1 MATLDSFREA
11 TGEPIQL
18 DLANGYIA
26 DIRLNA
32 GDING
37 RTITVELT
45 DNGTPITTTAE
56 ITCALD
62 YNTSPGSSLGDRVTM
77 SPVSG
82 AAGHVPRSGAHKAP
96 SPDASCWASRSAA
109 AATRCARATS
119 TGSWNAPCST
129 PRHPT
134 RTTSSAG
141 SNSSSSTPTRQ
152 PAAPTPQQAR
162 PTRPRRR
169 RTRRPR
175 PRTPP
180 GKANTA
186 TTNASAAATAAS
198 TAASKANG
206 AASSA
211 TTAASNANDKAT
223 AADTAATAAATAAG
237 KANDAASK
245 ATSAAGDARDAAEAA
260 RTSTIEYAQ
269 LSDDC
274 KEKIAAS
281 ASAGVVFATQAEI
294 DEQYETVIEPALG
307 GDAIH
312 PSPRRHRL
320 GALHHQPV
328 GRNIMAN
335 TQKVMTLEDTAKL
348 IAKVHANAT
357 GGAKFEYDNAKGE
370 YGNIAAYMAAHKDG
384 KVYGVK
390 FPKYTY
396 SNTPTGVKTRDNA
409 NLTIEISTNAKAGRD
424 DYAPLNA
431 FRTWDVN
438 ATVDDDGVPHVTAI
452 DGIDTR
458 FKRDGSNGDVYVMT
472 CPGYYKLEST
482 STHNEFL
489 YSDTQYD
496 GYAPLPGVL
505 LPDGS
510 KRPCLLFAKYAA
522 SLDSQQ
528 RPLSVSGKEIDR
540 EFGSQNRAIDY
551 ALKKGKGYA
560 GRCAGDTFYVQL
572 MLMLKYATK
581 NSDVLGGCW
590 QYTPQTAVT
599 KAETGVKRVIIA
611 TSYANNFDVGSTVNV
626 GTDKE
631 RNNAGNYSAARARTI
646 LSKTAIDDSN
656 TALNLDGTPIT
667 TTTAC
672 FVSSMPWKTGAT
684 DKLLGTDGR
693 PSAAFA
699 ANHQPI
705 RLQGIELF
713 NGIYESDADLIANA
727 VKDNDNLGRIELYR
741 VFDITK
747 ASKTSTANYTKIG
760 EFAARDKTTN
770 DSWRYAEDF
779 TLSNGVIIPT
789 GLGATST
796 TGMCDA
802 IGANPLTSQGLRQV
816 LRFGSLWDGVLS
828 GAFAANLR
836 SDLASAGGLRGP
848 PVCARSHEGVAAVR
862 WGEARGESPLSTFR
876 NSLGFVAVRL
886 RRPCVVQRF
895 GNLRDGVQYGA
906 FAANLRNDLAN
917 RRWNIGGR
925 ISGQSCQH
933 DHYATTTLHA
943 SQ

>member
-1 MATLDSFREA
+1 
-11 TGEPIQL
+11 
-18 DLANGYIA
+18 
-26 DIRLNA
+26 
-32 GDING
+32 
-37 RTITVELT
+37 
-45 DNGTPITTTAE
+45 
-56 ITCALD
+56 
-62 YNTSPGSSLGDRVTM
+62 
-77 SPVSG
+77 
-82 AAGHVPRSGAHKAP
+82 
-96 SPDASCWASRSAA
+96 
-109 AATRCARATS
+109 
-119 TGSWNAPCST
+119 
-129 PRHPT
+129 
-134 RTTSSAG
+134 
-141 SNSSSSTPTRQ
+141 
-152 PAAPTPQQAR
+152 
-162 PTRPRRR
+162 
-169 RTRRPR
+169 
-175 PRTPP
+175 
-180 GKANTA
+180 
-186 TTNASAAATAAS
+186 
-198 TAASKANG
+198 
-206 AASSA
+206 
-211 TTAASNANDKAT
+211 
-223 AADTAATAAATAAG
+223 
-237 KANDAASK
+237 
-245 ATSAAGDARDAAEAA
+245 
-260 RTSTIEYAQ
+260 
-269 LSDDC
+269 
-274 KEKIAAS
+274 
-281 ASAGVVFATQAEI
+281 
-294 DEQYETVIEPALG
+294 
-307 GDAIH
+307 
-312 PSPRRHRL
+312 
-320 GALHHQPV
+320 
-328 GRNIMAN
+328 MAN
-335 TQKVMTLEDTAKL
+335 AQKVMTLADTAQL
-348 IAKVHANAT
+348 IAKVHKNAAQ
-357 GGAKFEYDNAKGE
+357 GVRFSYDSTKGE
-370 YGNIAAYMAAHKDG
+370 YGNIAAYFAAHKDG
-384 KVYGVK
+384 KVYGVR

-396 SNTPTGVKTRDNA
+396 SNTPAGVKTRDNA
-409 NLTIEISTNAKAGRD
+409 NLTIEISTNDKAGRD
-424 DYAPLNA
+424 DYAALPA
-431 FRTWDVN
+431 FRVWDVN
-438 ATVDDDGVPHVTAI
+438 ATIGDDGVPHVTAI

-458 FKRDGSNGDVYVMT
+458 FRRDGSNGDVYVMT

-626 GTDKE
+626 GADAE
-631 RNNAGNYSAARARTI
+631 RNNEGNYSAARARTI
-646 LSKTAIDDSN
+646 LSKTTVDSAN
-656 TALNLDGTPIT
+656 TALNLDGDAIT

-693 PSAAFA
+693 PSTASA

-760 EFAARDKTTN
+760 EFTARDKTTN

-789 GLGATST
+789 GLNATST

-816 LRFGSLWDGVLS
+816 RRFGSLGDGAAC
-828 GAFAANLR
+828 GAFAA
-836 SDLASAGGLRGP
+836 
-848 PVCARSHEGVAAVR
+848 
-862 WGEARGESPLSTFR
+862 
-876 NSLGFVAVRL
+876 SLW
-886 RRPCVVQRF
+886 
-895 GNLRDGVQYGA
+895 
-906 FAANLRNDLAN
+906 NDLAA
-917 RRWNIGGR
+917 RWWDVGGR
-925 ISGQSCQH
+925 LSALGRTK
-933 DHYATTTLHA
+933 A
-943 SQ
+943 

>member
-1 MATLDSFREA
+1 
-11 TGEPIQL
+11 
-18 DLANGYIA
+18 
-26 DIRLNA
+26 
-32 GDING
+32 
-37 RTITVELT
+37 
-45 DNGTPITTTAE
+45 
-56 ITCALD
+56 
-62 YNTSPGSSLGDRVTM
+62 
-77 SPVSG
+77 
-82 AAGHVPRSGAHKAP
+82 
-96 SPDASCWASRSAA
+96 
-109 AATRCARATS
+109 
-119 TGSWNAPCST
+119 
-129 PRHPT
+129 
-134 RTTSSAG
+134 
-141 SNSSSSTPTRQ
+141 
-152 PAAPTPQQAR
+152 
-162 PTRPRRR
+162 
-169 RTRRPR
+169 
-175 PRTPP
+175 
-180 GKANTA
+180 
-186 TTNASAAATAAS
+186 
-198 TAASKANG
+198 
-206 AASSA
+206 
-211 TTAASNANDKAT
+211 
-223 AADTAATAAATAAG
+223 
-237 KANDAASK
+237 
-245 ATSAAGDARDAAEAA
+245 
-260 RTSTIEYAQ
+260 
-269 LSDDC
+269 
-274 KEKIAAS
+274 
-281 ASAGVVFATQAEI
+281 
-294 DEQYETVIEPALG
+294 
-307 GDAIH
+307 
-312 PSPRRHRL
+312 
-320 GALHHQPV
+320 
-328 GRNIMAN
+328 MAN

-656 TALNLDGTPIT
+656 TALNLDGTPSPRPPHASSAACRGRPGPPTSCSAPTAAHPPRSPQTTSPSAYRASNCSTASTKATPTSSSTPSRT
-667 TTTAC
+667 TTTSAASNSTAC
-672 FVSSMPWKTGAT
+672 STSPRHPRPRRRTTPRSANSPHATRPRTTHGAT
-684 DKLLGTDGR
+684 PR
-693 PSAAFA
+693 
-699 ANHQPI
+699 
-705 RLQGIELF
+705 
-713 NGIYESDADLIANA
+713 
-727 VKDNDNLGRIELYR
+727 
-741 VFDITK
+741 
-747 ASKTSTANYTKIG
+747 TS
-760 EFAARDKTTN
+760 
-770 DSWRYAEDF
+770 
-779 TLSNGVIIPT
+779 
-789 GLGATST
+789 
-796 TGMCDA
+796 
-802 IGANPLTSQGLRQV
+802 
-816 LRFGSLWDGVLS
+816 
-828 GAFAANLR
+828 
-836 SDLASAGGLRGP
+836 
-848 PVCARSHEGVAAVR
+848 
-862 WGEARGESPLSTFR
+862 
-876 NSLGFVAVRL
+876 
-886 RRPCVVQRF
+886 PCPM
-895 GNLRDGVQYGA
+895 A
-906 FAANLRNDLAN
+906 
-917 RRWNIGGR
+917 
-925 ISGQSCQH
+925 
-933 DHYATTTLHA
+933 
-943 SQ
+943 

>member
-1 MATLDSFREA
+1 
-11 TGEPIQL
+11 
-18 DLANGYIA
+18 
-26 DIRLNA
+26 
-32 GDING
+32 
-37 RTITVELT
+37 
-45 DNGTPITTTAE
+45 
-56 ITCALD
+56 
-62 YNTSPGSSLGDRVTM
+62 
-77 SPVSG
+77 
-82 AAGHVPRSGAHKAP
+82 
-96 SPDASCWASRSAA
+96 
-109 AATRCARATS
+109 
-119 TGSWNAPCST
+119 
-129 PRHPT
+129 
-134 RTTSSAG
+134 
-141 SNSSSSTPTRQ
+141 
-152 PAAPTPQQAR
+152 
-162 PTRPRRR
+162 
-169 RTRRPR
+169 
-175 PRTPP
+175 
-180 GKANTA
+180 
-186 TTNASAAATAAS
+186 
-198 TAASKANG
+198 
-206 AASSA
+206 
-211 TTAASNANDKAT
+211 
-223 AADTAATAAATAAG
+223 
-237 KANDAASK
+237 
-245 ATSAAGDARDAAEAA
+245 
-260 RTSTIEYAQ
+260 
-269 LSDDC
+269 
-274 KEKIAAS
+274 
-281 ASAGVVFATQAEI
+281 
-294 DEQYETVIEPALG
+294 
-307 GDAIH
+307 
-312 PSPRRHRL
+312 
-320 GALHHQPV
+320 
-328 GRNIMAN
+328 MAN

-370 YGNIAAYMAAHKDG
+370 YGNVAAYMAAHTDG
-384 KVYGVK
+384 RVYGVK

-409 NLTIEISTNAKAGRD
+409 NLAIEISTNDKAGRD

-431 FRTWDVN
+431 FRVWDVN

-472 CPGYYKLEST
+472 CPGYYKLDST

-496 GYAPLPGVL
+496 GYTPLPGVL

-560 GRCAGDTFYVQL
+560 GRCAGDNFYIQL

-611 TSYANNFDVGSTVNV
+611 TSSAGNFDIGSTINI

-631 RNNAGNYSAARARTI
+631 RNNTGNYSAARARTI
-646 LSKTAIDDSN
+646 LSKTNLDANN
-656 TALNLDGTPIT
+656 TALNLDGDAIT

-713 NGIYESDADLIANA
+713 NGIYETDADLIVNA
-727 VKDNDNLGRIELYR
+727 VKESDDKGRLDIYR

-760 EFAARDKTTN
+760 EFPARTKAIDN
-770 DSWRYAEDF
+770 SWRYAEDF
-779 TLSNGVIIPT
+779 TLSNGVLIPT
-789 GLGATST
+789 GIGATSA
-796 TGMCDA
+796 TGLCD
-802 IGANPLTSQGLRQV
+802 GVYANPLASQGLRQV
-816 LRFGSLWDGVLS
+816 RRFGLLWYGAAC
-828 GAFAANLR
+828 GAFAVNLT
-836 SDLASAGGLRGP
+836 SALAYRG
-848 PVCARSHEGVAAVR
+848 
-862 WGEARGESPLSTFR
+862 W
-876 NSLGFVAVRL
+876 
-886 RRPCVVQRF
+886 
-895 GNLRDGVQYGA
+895 Y
-906 FAANLRNDLAN
+906 
-917 RRWNIGGR
+917 IGGR
-925 ISGQSCQH
+925 LSALGRTK
-933 DHYATTTLHA
+933 A
-943 SQ
+943 